1 MSTVNMT
8 LTKEELKNAISA
20 LLFSCSINVVSNTH
34 LDYQERL
41 FELAQKLKKL
51 NPELKLTDIQFVK
64 EEDYEDAISEQ
75 ILNEFGSNVE
85 IVSFDNI

>member
-8 LTKEELKNAISA
+8 LTKEELKIAISA

-34 LDYQERL
+34 LDYQEHL
-41 FELAQKLKKL
+41 LNLAQKLKKL
-51 NPELKLTDIQFVK
+51 DPELKLTDVQFVK
-64 EEDYEDAISEQ
+64 EEDYEEAISER
-75 ILNEFGSNVE
+75 ILKEFEPNIE